1 MILLPPTTYLRL
13 LRCPTI
19 DQCDLSSVRLVQS
32 AAGATTKPI
41 IQAIYDKFPN
51 AVLNYGWGQSESG
64 AGSSLKITRAMLE
77 ADSPLLESVGRP
89 MKHVEMKVVDE
100 DGNEVLRGWY
110 MRHENRQP
118 CVINDWLKPDDVD
131 HIVLHD
137 SMADWN
143 MPRRI
148 IPTKI
153 TPPHRIEV
161 IE

>member
-1 MILLPPTTYLRL
+1 MIGTELIPGVPM
-13 LRCPTI
+13 
-19 DQCDLSSVRLVQS
+19 VR
-32 AAGATTKPI
+32 
-41 IQAIYDKFPN
+41 
-51 AVLNYGWGQSESG
+51 VL
-64 AGSSLKITRAMLE
+64 
-77 ADSPLLESVGRP
+77 
-89 MKHVEMKVVDE
+89 DE